1 LCAKNSTGKIAESST
16 PAREMMKFR
25 EMSLW
30 HKVSIVAAVLVGGVV
45 TRYAALVIM
54 AGVISD
60 LPAGLYDMT
69 KWDEYRPENEQ

>member
-1 LCAKNSTGKIAESST
+1 
-16 PAREMMKFR
+16 MMKFR

-30 HKVSIVAAVLVGGVV
+30 HKLSIVAAVLVGGVV

-54 AGVISD
+54 ARVISD

-69 KWDEYRPENEQ
+69 KWDEYRPESNVCDSCMFADLFSRKE